1 MSLEKR
7 GSGSIKIKKKK
18 MNTKIIFEIK
28 IKREG
33 VENSHFVR
41 LTRDEE
47 EFWNIT
53 FKTHN
58 EYQRE
63 EKITL
68 REVPIQTINDVL
80 VLTNLYNV

>member
-7 GSGSIKIKKKK
+7 GSGSIKIK
-18 MNTKIIFEIK
+18 MNSRHIFEIK
-28 IKREG
+28 IEKEG
-33 VENSHFVR
+33 VESSHFIR

-47 EFWNIT
+47 EFWSTT

-58 EYQRE
+58 ESQGN

-80 VLTNLYNV
+80 VLTDLYNI